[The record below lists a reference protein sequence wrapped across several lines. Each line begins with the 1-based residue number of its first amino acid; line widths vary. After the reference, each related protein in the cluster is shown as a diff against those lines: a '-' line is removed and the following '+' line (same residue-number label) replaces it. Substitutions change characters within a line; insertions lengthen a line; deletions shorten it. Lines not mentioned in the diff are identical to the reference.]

1 MDAEEHRGIEEI
13 INEMEGMLDRVRGRI
28 PDLYKKVRHRKFE
41 FLDVIGKKHGVE
53 SIEYQFLTQEL
64 QKVEKHI
71 GVSKEE
77 DRGTKEEVG
86 TLYGDVTNAREAL
99 DRVKREWGFS
109 KEQYEKEKGERKS
122 GGKK

>member
-13 INEMEGMLDRVRGRI
+13 INEIEGVLDGVRDSL

-41 FLDVIGKKHGVE
+41 FLDVIGKKHGVN

-86 TLYGDVTNAREAL
+86 TLYDGVTGILEVL
-99 DRVKREWGFS
+99 DMVKRNWEFS
-109 KEQYEKEKGERKS
+109 KEQYEKGKRKS